1 MDLHSIGLHAAETGD
16 IYGMAYTNKYN
27 RLNLW
32 DGLYA
37 EIQPAELCLRD
48 PPNVDYCDRGV
59 STEDRTRAKKD
70 ERYASSNVD
79 VRNVQ
84 TV

>member
-1 MDLHSIGLHAAETGD
+1 MGC
-16 IYGMAYTNKYN
+16 
-27 RLNLW
+27 
-32 DGLYA
+32 LYA

-48 PPNVDYCDRGV
+48 HLNVDYCDRGV
-59 STEDRTRAKKD
+59 SSEDHTRAKKD

-84 TV
+84 NV